1 MAKSQ
6 TESVNYS
13 FNDISEIWNLKFSHP
28 LKEPTKLK
36 KALGPIP
43 TGLCY
48 IASFLLLFSKYR
60 VPHSNDLQLELF
72 VKLLTCRA
80 VSVIPA
86 YTDDS

>member
-1 MAKSQ
+1 MEPELQS
-6 TESVNYS
+6 S
-13 FNDISEIWNLKFSHP
+13 FARANK
-28 LKEPTKLK
+28 TKK
-36 KALGPIP
+36 TLGPIS

-60 VPHSNDLQLELF
+60 VHYYSNDLQLELF